1 MYKNSWFITLFLLL
15 FVTLGF
21 AQESEV
27 DVEGSKDY
35 PLMSRLPG
43 YYITE
48 YTANDFD
55 RYTSPYFDKENV
67 WEGRLTKISY
77 TAKEM
82 QEKKYSPVQI
92 VRNYENAVK
101 KLGGHFFFQEEQ
113 RFGARIDKDGAVLYL
128 EVETYNEGRVYQL
141 LFVESKQMQDEVVI
155 DAAAMNKSIAQA
167 GKIAVYGIHFDT
179 AKAVIKPDSEPTL
192 AQIVALLQQNPA
204 LKLSVVGHT
213 DSVGQAAA
221 NMKLSADRAAAV
233 VAALTGKGIAA
244 ARLSSAGVG
253 PYCPVA
259 SNRTEDGKA
268 QNRRVELV
276 EMGN

>member
-1 MYKNSWFITLFLLL
+1 MRPKSWFVLLVILL
-15 FVTLGF
+15 FAVTSF
-21 AQESEV
+21 AQEAEV
-27 DVEGSKDY
+27 DVKGSKDY

-43 YYITE
+43 YFITE
-48 YTANDFD
+48 YTVNDFD
-55 RYTSPYFDKENV
+55 SYTSPYIDKDNV
-67 WEGRLTKISY
+67 WEGQLTKIVY
-77 TAKEM
+77 TAKEV
-82 QEKKYSPVQI
+82 QEKKFSFVQI

-101 KLGGHFFFQEEQ
+101 KLGGSILFTEEN
-113 RFGARIDKDGAVLYL
+113 RMGARIDKDGAVLHVEL
-128 EVETYNEGRVYQL
+128 EAFNDGRDYCL
-141 LFVESKQMQDEVVI
+141 LFVENKEMKDEVVI

-167 GKIAVYGIHFDT
+167 GKIAIYGVHFDT
-179 AKAVIKPDSEPTL
+179 GKAAIKPASEPTL
-192 AQIVALLQQNPA
+192 AQIVALLQQNPS

-213 DSVGQAAA
+213 DSAGQAAA

-244 ARLSSAGVG
+244 ARLTSAGVG

-276 EMGN
+276 EMAN

>member
-1 MYKNSWFITLFLLL
+1 MCLKSWFVSLFILL
-15 FVTLGF
+15 FATIGF
-21 AQESEV
+21 AQEPEI
-27 DVEGSKDY
+27 DIEGSKDY

-43 YYITE
+43 YFITE
-48 YTANDFD
+48 YTVNDFD
-55 RYTSPYFDKENV
+55 SYTSPYFEKENV
-67 WEGRLTKISY
+67 WEGQLTKIAY
-77 TAKEM
+77 TAKEV

-101 KLGGHFFFQEEQ
+101 KLGGRFFFQEEG

-128 EVETYNEGRVYQL
+128 EVSTYNEGRIYQL

-155 DAAAMNKSIAQA
+155 DAAAMNSTIAQA

-179 AKAVIKPDSEPTL
+179 GKAVIKPESEPTL
-192 AQIVALLQQNPA
+192 AQMVALLQQNPS

-213 DSVGQAAA
+213 DSAGQAAA

-233 VAALTGKGIAA
+233 VAALTGKGITA
-244 ARLSSAGVG
+244 ARLTSAGVG
-253 PYCPVA
+253 SYCPVA

-276 EMGN
+276 EMAN